1 MVEEFL
7 EKLPEI
13 DTRYED
19 IVPMEQVSSM
29 VSNGGGSVAMQRD
42 DEYRNRIMKNLSQ
55 ASKISDRTDSLWQ
68 VTATSMQQPPQRHG
82 RPAPQHHSNQYQHQ
96 NQWALHHQN
105 HLSQAQRTTGRH
117 PMLGSNHS
125 SQRETSVS
133 PRRVALDTTASG
145 STTGFGFD
153 RADEE
158 ISDKASTCG
167 KLLIFLSVA
176 LVIMTLPFSLF
187 VCFKVV
193 QEYERAV
200 IFRLG
205 RLMQGGAK
213 GPGIFFILPCID
225 SYARVDLRTRTY
237 DVPPQEV
244 LTKDSVTVS
253 VDAVVY
259 YRVSNATVSI
269 ANVENAHHSTRLL
282 AQTTL
287 RNTMGTRHL
296 HEILSERMTIS
307 GTMQVQLDEATDAWG
322 IKVERVEIKDVRL
335 PVQLQRAMAAEAEAA
350 REARAKVIAAE
361 GEQKASRALR
371 EASEVIGDSPAALQ
385 LRYLQTLNTIS
396 AEKNSTIVFP
406 LPIDLIT
413 YFLKTNEATTQQNAR
428 KAAAAIGNTP
438 PPLQLAPQQQ
448 QMQPQQQQQQY
459 QQQQQ
464 PQQQYQQQQQQQ
476 QQPQQQQQQP
486 QQQQQQPQQQDQLYQ
501 QGQQIS
507 SAM

>member
-1 MVEEFL
+1 MTTLL
-7 EKLPEI
+7 E
-13 DTRYED
+13 
-19 IVPMEQVSSM
+19 MSSRQQLYPTIAIGT
-29 VSNGGGSVAMQRD
+29 ND
-42 DEYRNRIMKNLSQ
+42 DADSE
-55 ASKISDRTDSLWQ
+55 SK
-68 VTATSMQQPPQRHG
+68 
-82 RPAPQHHSNQYQHQ
+82 
-96 NQWALHHQN
+96 
-105 HLSQAQRTTGRH
+105 
-117 PMLGSNHS
+117 
-125 SQRETSVS
+125 
-133 PRRVALDTTASG
+133 
-145 STTGFGFD
+145 
-153 RADEE
+153 
-158 ISDKASTCG
+158 TCG
-167 KLLIFLSVA
+167 KILVVLSWI
-176 LVIMTLPFSLF
+176 LVIATMPFSLF

-205 RLMQGGAK
+205 RLLSGGAK

-259 YRVSNATVSI
+259 YRVHNATISI

-287 RNTMGTRHL
+287 RNTMGTRPL
-296 HEILSERMTIS
+296 HEILSERETIS
-307 GTMQVQLDEATDAWG
+307 GNMQISLDEATEAWG

-406 LPIDLIT
+406 LPIDLLT
-413 YFLKTNEATTQQNAR
+413 YFLKAKEEN
-428 KAAAAIGNTP
+428 
-438 PPLQLAPQQQ
+438 
-448 QMQPQQQQQQY
+448 
-459 QQQQQ
+459 
-464 PQQQYQQQQQQQ
+464 
-476 QQPQQQQQQP
+476 
-486 QQQQQQPQQQDQLYQ
+486 
-501 QGQQIS
+501 
-507 SAM
+507 